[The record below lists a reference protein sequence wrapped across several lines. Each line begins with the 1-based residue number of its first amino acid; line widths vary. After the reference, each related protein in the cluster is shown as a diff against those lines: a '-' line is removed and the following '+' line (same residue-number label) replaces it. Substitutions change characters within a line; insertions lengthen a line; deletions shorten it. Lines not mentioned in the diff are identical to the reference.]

1 MRQVIYTQTVA
12 APAQIAFDK
21 IADFKSFESHCQA
34 VISVDVKEI
43 SPNESESAWLVHF
56 HDGKMS
62 WTERDIFD
70 VKNLTIDFTQ
80 TDGDADVFEGRWTIE
95 AVNESESKVSFD
107 ARFCM
112 GIPTLADI
120 LEPIA
125 ESAIKQNVEQ
135 MLSEL
140 FATNDK
146 AVA

>member
-1 MRQVIYTQTVA
+1 MRQVNYTQTVA
-12 APAQIAFDK
+12 ASAQVAFEK

-34 VISVDVKEI
+34 VISVDVKAI
-43 SPNESESAWLVHF
+43 SDNESESTWLVHF

-62 WTERDIFD
+62 WSERDIFD
-70 VKNLTIDFTQ
+70 AQALTIDFVQ
-80 TDGDADVFEGRWTIE
+80 IEGDADVFEGRWTIE
-95 AVNESESKVSFD
+95 TVNESESKVTFD

-140 FATNDK
+140 FTSNDK

>member
-1 MRQVIYTQTVA
+1 MRQVNYIKIVA
-12 APAQIAFDK
+12 APVQLAFDK

-34 VISVDVKEI
+34 VISVEVKEI
-43 SPNESESAWLVHF
+43 SQNESESTWLVHF

-62 WTERDIFD
+62 WTEKDVFD
-70 VKNLTIDFTQ
+70 EQNLTIDFTQ
-80 TDGDADVFEGRWTIE
+80 TAGDADIFEGRWTIE

-140 FATNDK
+140 FTESDK

>member
-1 MRQVIYTQTVA
+1 MRQVNYSQMIA
-12 APAQIAFDK
+12 APAQLAFNK

-34 VISVDVKEI
+34 VISVDVNEI
-43 SPNESESAWLVHF
+43 SENESESTWLVHF

-70 VKNLTIDFTQ
+70 AQQLTIDFTQ
-80 TDGDADVFEGRWTIE
+80 TAGDADIFEGRWTIE
-95 AVNESESKVSFD
+95 TVSESESRVSFD

-140 FATNDK
+140 FAQSNK

>member
-1 MRQVIYTQTVA
+1 MRDVKYIQTVNA
-12 APAQIAFDK
+12 SAQQAFEK

-34 VISVDVKEI
+34 VISVEVTEI
-43 SPNESESAWLVHF
+43 SEQESESAWLVHF

-62 WTERDIFD
+62 WRERDIFD
-70 VKNLTIDFTQ
+70 KTNLKIEFTQ
-80 TDGDADVFEGRWTIE
+80 IEGDADIFEGCWRIEALNDAQCTIE
-95 AVNESESKVSFD
+95 FD

-140 FATNDK
+140 FASQTE